1 MFYEIAI
8 QNLLREVD
16 KLESTIRDLHKQN
29 NELHEI
35 NCQLSKENSDMV
47 TLLKSTTQSIKDL
60 QRTLYII
67 AVVINIMN
75 IKNYAWLFNYTILV
89 YTICCDYISHCGLVW
104 SFRHRYCDFICNINS
119 RGDSFNYRNATLIM
133 NPMMK

>member
-60 QRTLYII
+60 QRTLYI
-67 AVVINIMN
+67 NCRS
-75 IKNYAWLFNYTILV
+75 Y
-89 YTICCDYISHCGLVW
+89 
-104 SFRHRYCDFICNINS
+104 
-119 RGDSFNYRNATLIM
+119 
-133 NPMMK
+133 